1 MKKIFVAAFLLLTHF
16 TFAQMPAVKKGVY
29 VTDFTHLLTNQQVD
43 LLNQRSADIYKK
55 TGYQLII
62 VVMDALPKGTNVN
75 DATNYIDEKWKTSDA
90 DTTNRMIYIAGIK
103 QHGHRLKAARG
114 VKSSILFNQQRC
126 SNILS
131 AMKPLYDLKQYNEG
145 LQLMTDSV
153 SNVLNVDSK
162 ASSSSNYWGVAIG
175 AIFIGVVIG
184 AFAFINNR
192 KKPVSA

>member
-1 MKKIFVAAFLLLTHF
+1 MKKIFVAAFLMLTHF

-62 VVMDALPKGTNVN
+62 VAMDALPKGINVN

-90 DTTNRMIYIAGIK
+90 DTTNRLIYIAGIK

-162 ASSSSNYWGVAIG
+162 GSSSSNYWGIAIG